1 MEDKHF
7 TSRMFICAGTLM
19 LISGLLISISVKLAY
34 GGALFAAAACMFCAA
49 RNFRIAEDKKAE
61 EERTEDEGQEKE

>member
-34 GGALFAAAACMFCAA
+34 GGALFAAAAWWCISPAWAM
-49 RNFRIAEDKKAE
+49 
-61 EERTEDEGQEKE
+61 

>member
-34 GGALFAAAACMFCAA
+34 GGALFAAAACMF
-49 RNFRIAEDKKAE
+49 
-61 EERTEDEGQEKE
+61 